1 MGDDGSEGV
10 VMTAG
15 GSAVKDLDFDDDEL
29 TGKILTA
36 MREPVSDPEAAI
48 QELRAHSLANS
59 VRVKRIEESNREV
72 IAAAKKLGA
81 SILLASLGVVGTV
94 IGAAYQLGADR
105 ARDREQLDQV
115 IHRLDRLDGHAEA
128 DVERSER

>member
-1 MGDDGSEGV
+1 MT
-10 VMTAG
+10 TAG
-15 GSAVKDLDFDDDEL
+15 GSAVKDLDFDDDL

-48 QELRAHSLANS
+48 QELRAHSLAIS
-59 VRVKRIEESNREV
+59 SRTRRIESIAKRI
-72 IAAAKKLGA
+72 AWA
-81 SILLASLGVVGTV
+81 ILVGSVGVAGTV

-115 IHRLDRLDGHAEA
+115 IHRLDRLDGHAETQI
-128 DVERSER
+128 ERSERR

>member
-1 MGDDGSEGV
+1 MGGES
-10 VMTAG
+10 MTTLG

-48 QELRAHSLANS
+48 QELRAHSLAIS
-59 VRVKRIEESNREV
+59 SRTRRIESIAKRI
-72 IAAAKKLGA
+72 AWA
-81 SILLASLGVVGTV
+81 ILVGSVGVAGTV

-115 IHRLDRLDGHAEA
+115 IHRLDRLDGRAEA
-128 DVERSER
+128 DVERSVRR

>member
-1 MGDDGSEGV
+1 MT
-10 VMTAG
+10 TAG

-29 TGKILTA
+29 TGKIFAA

-48 QELRAHSLANS
+48 QELRAHSIANS

-94 IGAAYQLGADR
+94 IGAAYQIGADR

>member
-1 MGDDGSEGV
+1 
-10 VMTAG
+10 MTTIG

-48 QELRAHSLANS
+48 QELRAHSIANS

-72 IAAAKKLGA
+72 VAAAKKLGVR
-81 SILLASLGVVGTV
+81 ILLASFAVASTV
-94 IGAAYQLGADR
+94 IGAAYQIGADR

-115 IHRLDRLDGHAEA
+115 IHRLDRIDGHAEA
-128 DVERSER
+128 AVERSERR

>member
-1 MGDDGSEGV
+1 MT
-10 VMTAG
+10 TAG

>member
-1 MGDDGSEGV
+1 
-10 VMTAG
+10 MTA
-15 GSAVKDLDFDDDEL
+15 LPDFDDDEL

-48 QELRAHSLANS
+48 QELRAHSLAIS
-59 VRVKRIEESNREV
+59 SRTKRIEESNREV
-72 IAAAKKLGA
+72 ISAAKKLGA

-105 ARDREQLDQV
+105 ARDREQLDRV
-115 IHRLDRLDGHAEA
+115 IHRLDRIDGHAEA
-128 DVERSER
+128 AVERSERR